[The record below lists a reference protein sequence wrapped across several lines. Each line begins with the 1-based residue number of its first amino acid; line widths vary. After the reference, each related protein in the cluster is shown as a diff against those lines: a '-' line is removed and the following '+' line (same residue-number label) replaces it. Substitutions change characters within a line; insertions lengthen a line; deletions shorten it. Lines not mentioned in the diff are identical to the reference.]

1 MYIGRAGNGER
12 YVVCISREVLLFP
25 SSKQMSVC
33 LVKHVK
39 VGSKCDSGPV
49 RWIDGWRLYAREA
62 GSGSSGPLE
71 RPWYRMPCHAVLQI
85 ETLSSEHHIIYC
97 LARGVAKTFVPFAL
111 AVLV

>member
-39 VGSKCDSGPV
+39 VGSKCDSAPV
-49 RWIDGWRLYAREA
+49 RIDGSMAGGCMRARLVLVLA
-62 GSGSSGPLE
+62 GRWKDLGIE
-71 RPWYRMPCHAVLQI
+71 CHAMPC
-85 ETLSSEHHIIYC
+85 C
-97 LARGVAKTFVPFAL
+97 K
-111 AVLV
+111 